1 MRLRTAAAIVI
12 ALGFAACGGE
22 SHQDLRQ
29 FVKEGENLP
38 HGRVPPLPQVKPYEP
53 FNYTAFDLIDPF
65 KPRKI
70 EPPRGAAGAGGVA
83 PDLNR
88 RREPLEAFP
97 LESLRMV
104 GTLEQKKQMFA
115 LVKAPDNTLFRVR
128 SGNYVGQN
136 FGRIVEIS
144 ESQVKLKEIVQDSG
158 GNWEEKEQV
167 LLLQEEGPEV
177 KK

>member
-1 MRLRTAAAIVI
+1 MRRRLVI
-12 ALGFAACGGE
+12 ALLCVGMTGCGGE
-22 SHQDLRQ
+22 SHGDLRQ
-29 FVKEGENLP
+29 FVKDSDNLP
-38 HGRVPPLPQVKPYEP
+38 HGQIPPLPEVKPYEP
-53 FNYTAFDLIDPF
+53 ATYSAFDTIDPF

-70 EPPRGAAGAGGVA
+70 EPPKSSTGG

-104 GTLEQKKQMFA
+104 GTLEQKKDIYA
-115 LVKAPDNTLFRVR
+115 LVKTPDNSIFRVR
-128 SGNYVGQN
+128 LGNYMGQN
-136 FGRIVEIS
+136 FGRIVAITEANIRLQEIH
-144 ESQVKLKEIVQDSG
+144 QGSG

-167 LLLQEEGPEV
+167 LLLQEEGEA

>member
-1 MRLRTAAAIVI
+1 VSGRRRFVVALFCAGI
-12 ALGFAACGGE
+12 AGCGGDP
-22 SHQDLRQ
+22 HGDLRQ
-29 FVKEGENLP
+29 FVKESENLP
-38 HGRVPPLPQVKPYEP
+38 HGQIPPLPEVKPYEP
-53 FNYTAFDLIDPF
+53 ATYAAFDTIDPF

-70 EPPRGAAGAGGVA
+70 EPPRGSGSGGG

-104 GTLEQKKQMFA
+104 GTLEQKKEIYA
-115 LVKAPDNTLFRVR
+115 LVKTTDNSIFRVR
-128 SGNYVGQN
+128 LGNYMGQN
-136 FGRIVEIS
+136 FGRIVAIT
-144 ESQVKLKEIVQDSG
+144 ESNIKLKEIHQGSG

-167 LLLQEEGPEV
+167 LLLQEEGGS

>member
-1 MRLRTAAAIVI
+1 MRLPAAVAIVVSMG
-12 ALGFAACGGE
+12 LAACGGE
-22 SHQDLRQ
+22 THQDLRQ
-29 FVKEGENLP
+29 FVKDSENLP

-65 KPRKI
+65 KARKI
-70 EPPRGAAGAGGVA
+70 EPPRGAAGAGGLA

-144 ESQVKLKEIVQDSG
+144 EAQVKLKEIVQDSG

-167 LLLQEEGPEV
+167 LLLQEEGPEA

>member
-1 MRLRTAAAIVI
+1 VIGRRRLVI
-12 ALGFAACGGE
+12 ALLSMGIAGCGGD
-22 SHQDLRQ
+22 SHTDLRQ
-29 FVKEGENLP
+29 FVKESENLP
-38 HGRVPPLPQVKPYEP
+38 HGQIPPLPEVKPYEP
-53 FNYTAFDLIDPF
+53 AIYTAFDTIDPF

-70 EPPRGAAGAGGVA
+70 EPPRSSGDG

-104 GTLEQKKQMFA
+104 GTLEQKKEIYA
-115 LVKAPDNTLFRVR
+115 IVKTPDNSIFRVR
-128 SGNYVGQN
+128 QGNYMGQN
-136 FGRIVEIS
+136 FGRIVAITEANIKLREIH
-144 ESQVKLKEIVQDSG
+144 QGSG

-167 LLLQEEGPEV
+167 LLLQEEAEA